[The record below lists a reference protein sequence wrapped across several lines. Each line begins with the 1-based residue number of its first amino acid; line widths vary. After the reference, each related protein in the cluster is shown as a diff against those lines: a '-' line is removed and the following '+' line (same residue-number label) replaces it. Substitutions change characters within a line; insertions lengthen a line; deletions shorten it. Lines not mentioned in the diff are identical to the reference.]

1 MFLVAVATSKPLK
14 QYSCLLWM
22 EDQVVGSR
30 ERPTL
35 SGAKAG
41 REWIRIDP
49 RLLPGGV
56 HVTLASFVPR
66 SIHRGGG
73 GLINDCGQDAIFD
86 SLPVH
91 RNARLVLPFG
101 EPPNS
106 FLDCA
111 LTAAPKPS
119 WRQTTCPSCKS
130 HSSQRA
136 CQEPPMFTSTRPV

>member
-22 EDQVVGSR
+22 EDQIVGSR

-91 RNARLVLPFG
+91 RNTRLVLPFG

-119 WRQTTCPSCKS
+119 
-130 HSSQRA
+130 
-136 CQEPPMFTSTRPV
+136 

>member
-1 MFLVAVATSKPLK
+1 
-14 QYSCLLWM
+14 M
-22 EDQVVGSR
+22 EDKIVGSR

-35 SGAKAG
+35 LGAKAG

-66 SIHRGGG
+66 SIHGGSG

-91 RNARLVLPFG
+91 RNARLILPFG

-119 WRQTTCPSCKS
+119 
-130 HSSQRA
+130 
-136 CQEPPMFTSTRPV
+136 

>member
-1 MFLVAVATSKPLK
+1 
-14 QYSCLLWM
+14 M
-22 EDQVVGSR
+22 EVQIVGSR

-56 HVTLASFVPR
+56 HVTLASLVPKN
-66 SIHRGGG
+66 IHRGG
-73 GLINDCGQDAIFD
+73 GLINDKGQDAIFD

-91 RNARLVLPFG
+91 RNARLVLPLG

-119 WRQTTCPSCKS
+119 
-130 HSSQRA
+130 
-136 CQEPPMFTSTRPV
+136 